1 MLREFL
7 ARRLTLFFFMLLLL
21 SAFTFSLAYLLPG
34 EAVSNL
40 SGVQSPN
47 SFERDALMQKYA
59 LDQSYISQYFK
70 FISHIFNGDWGTS
83 FSSGQPVFE
92 HIKEL
97 FPATFE
103 LAFYALIVSIIIG
116 VPAGILS
123 AAYHKKLP
131 DYGVNSLAL
140 IGISTPIFWLALVLI
155 MVFCLHLGWLPMSG
169 RIGLLYEIPDGTG
182 FILIDILISEI
193 DYKQQALLD
202 AVKHLTLP
210 TLVLATYPTSVLTR
224 FTKDST
230 LTVLDKPYIKTARA
244 KGLTRYEIIT
254 RHALKN
260 ALLPI
265 IKQIGLQFST
275 LITLA
280 MLTEVIFSWPGVGQW
295 LINSIYQRDYPAIS
309 GGLLTVSLFVI
320 IANIAADILHNL
332 LDPVSRNQSHGQ
344 V

>member
-40 SGVQSPN
+40 SGGQSPN

-131 DYGVNSLAL
+131 DYGVNALAL

-169 RIGLLYEIPDGTG
+169 RIGLLYEIPDSTG

-265 IKQIGLQFST
+265 IKQIGLQIST